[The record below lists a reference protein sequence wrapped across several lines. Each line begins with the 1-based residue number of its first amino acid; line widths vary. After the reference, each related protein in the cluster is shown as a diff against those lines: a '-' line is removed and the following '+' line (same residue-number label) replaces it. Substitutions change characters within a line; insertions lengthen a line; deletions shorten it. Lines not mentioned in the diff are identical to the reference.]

1 MTPSKSFLWALALS
15 CLCSCFPAVAQSKET
30 TQGLSQNIHATL
42 DDLKEQ
48 QKVLETALTEAKT
61 DLRSS
66 QEQVKE
72 LQTELNDL
80 SISSRNMSERLT
92 DCIKK
97 STVLEYSRNKWRTSS
112 LLAWGIIIAY
122 VVMKML
128 KTLGKIHVPF
138 I

>member
-1 MTPSKSFLWALALS
+1 MTSSKSFLWALALS
-15 CLCSCFPAVAQSKET
+15 FLCSCFPAVAQSKET

-72 LQTELNDL
+72 LQTELKDL
-80 SISSRNMSERLT
+80 NTSFRSMREKLT

-97 STVLEYSRNKWRTSS
+97 STVLEHSLSRWRGSS
-112 LLAWGIIIAY
+112 ILGWGIIIGF
-122 VVMKML
+122 VIL
-128 KTLGKIHVPF
+128 KALKFFGKIHIPF